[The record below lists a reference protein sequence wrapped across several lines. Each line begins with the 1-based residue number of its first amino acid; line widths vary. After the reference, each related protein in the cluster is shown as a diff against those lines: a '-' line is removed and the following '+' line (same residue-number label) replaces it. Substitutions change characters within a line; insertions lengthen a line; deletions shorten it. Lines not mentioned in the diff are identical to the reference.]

1 MGMYM
6 QRQFFGTDH
15 MLGQDEYIPYLKDKF
30 EIRLYNIGTADP
42 IDKYRDLNGLPKGT
56 NVAASTGEGPGS
68 FSDTL
73 TLCTQSLGS
82 FKKSYGVIED
92 FYGND
97 SIKFAGKPQYQAVQW
112 TIKGYCGLDSQAEL
126 NRMDAQVFDAATE
139 LCGRPSQYMKDAYVL
154 RDSGTGDDQWSRVW
168 KWRGVWVSEI
178 DWGDCDYTASDIV
191 RFTCTL
197 QVSRAIY
204 LGAVDMPV
212 PAQ

>member
-1 MGMYM
+1 MWMERTY
-6 QRQFFGTDH
+6 FGTDH
-15 MLGQDEYIPYLKDKF
+15 MLGNDDYIPYLKDKF
-30 EIRLYNIGTADP
+30 EIRLYDITSAGPYD
-42 IDKYRDLNGLPKGT
+42 RGLPRGT
-56 NVAASTGEGPGS
+56 NQPVNAAGS
-68 FSDTL
+68 AGSYYDVL

-112 TIKGYCGLDSQAEL
+112 TIKGYCGLDSQAALNEL
-126 NRMDAQVFDAATE
+126 DSQVFDAATE
-139 LCGRPSQYMKDAYVL
+139 KVGRPSRYMKDGYVL
-154 RDSGTGDDQWSRVW
+154 RDSGDGDANYSRIW

-178 DWGDCDYTASDIV
+178 DWGDADYTASDIV

-204 LGAVDMPV
+204 LGAME
-212 PAQ
+212 